1 MAKYLIETFYNC
13 SIKVSHYLDKI
24 DDNEIENLE
33 KRDDGKFEILDIK
46 LDKRNTKNLNK
57 KINIDTSNKTSEINN
72 SQIKNNKIS
81 SAIENKV
88 SSENKNIENTNK
100 RFFFERASAV
110 GDDAKIIAPACFSC
124 RWYQKKCPTER
135 ETVQ

>member
-57 KINIDTSNKTSEINN
+57 KINIDTNNKTIEINN
-72 SQIKNNKIS
+72 SQTKNNKI
-81 SAIENKV
+81 ITRKQE
-88 SSENKNIENTNK
+88 
-100 RFFFERASAV
+100 
-110 GDDAKIIAPACFSC
+110 
-124 RWYQKKCPTER
+124 W
-135 ETVQ
+135 